1 MASIHDC
8 YPDWE
13 TFESSAHLK
22 KKKKNNKNA
31 NNFMNYEGFYPLE
44 GFSNQ
49 AQELEQKQNKSS
61 SNALNITYGAPSE
74 YFPAQYNE
82 NTYQQNTVSN
92 TKRQNN
98 RNNANV
104 MKEANNVVIEEEL
117 AKNKVM
123 DNELRTEIEVIR
135 NMLSSIMDR
144 LEKKDDEYTPAETTT
159 HDMILFVIF
168 GLFVIFALEGT
179 AKIIANLAKRGKF

>member
-1 MASIHDC
+1 
-8 YPDWE
+8 
-13 TFESSAHLK
+13 
-22 KKKKNNKNA
+22 
-31 NNFMNYEGFYPLE
+31 
-44 GFSNQ
+44 
-49 AQELEQKQNKSS
+49 
-61 SNALNITYGAPSE
+61 
-74 YFPAQYNE
+74 
-82 NTYQQNTVSN
+82 
-92 TKRQNN
+92 
-98 RNNANV
+98 